1 MPFSGAVMLSDK
13 DNVATTLEDI
23 EAGAEV
29 AVRLGGKVTSIEA
42 LEKIPFGFKV
52 AVADIAKGTHVLKYG
67 ESIPFDH
74 SSDGRIEVVAN
85 PVTGEEIV
93 VKLSRKVTTV
103 PCITSF
109 VLNQSMNKISQLN
122 FPLLTVKTPID
133 AGTMKE

>member
-1 MPFSGAVMLSDK
+1 MEEAFLSR
-13 DNVATTLEDI
+13 TLDEWKVRLN
-23 EAGAEV
+23 EAGLPWAPIQNLPEV
-29 AVRLGGKVTSIEA
+29 T
-42 LEKIPFGFKV
+42 
-52 AVADIAKGTHVLKYG
+52 ADPQARASDFFV
-67 ESIPFDH
+67 PFDH
-74 SSDGRIEVVAN
+74 SSHGRIVVVAN

-122 FPLLTVKTPID
+122 FPLLTVKMPID